1 MTWSLAKS
9 CTRRMIA
16 MPRKPSA
23 LVVAYGVILVLAIFG
38 NQLAWVI
45 NHAEVIVQWVICT
58 IIAVAVSL
66 IIVRIS
72 FREFRR
78 NNPHLFERWEGD

>member
-45 NHAEVIVQWVICT
+45 NHAEVIAHW
-58 IIAVAVSL
+58 IIRIIVAL
-66 IIVRIS
+66 AIFGIIVRIS

-78 NNPHLFERWEGD
+78 NNPHLFEHRGD

>member
-1 MTWSLAKS
+1 
-9 CTRRMIA
+9 

-45 NHAEVIVQWVICT
+45 NHAEVIAHW
-58 IIAVAVSL
+58 IIRIIVAL
-66 IIVRIS
+66 AIFGIIVRIS

-78 NNPHLFERWEGD
+78 NNPHLFEHRGD

>member
-1 MTWSLAKS
+1 
-9 CTRRMIA
+9 

-45 NHAEVIVQWVICT
+45 NHADVIAHWVIG
-58 IIAVAVSL
+58 IIMAVAVL
-66 IIVRIS
+66 GIIVWIS

-78 NNPHLFERWEGD
+78 NNPHLFEHRGD

>member
-1 MTWSLAKS
+1 
-9 CTRRMIA
+9 

-45 NHAEVIVQWVICT
+45 NHAEVIVHW
-58 IIAVAVSL
+58 IIR
-66 IIVRIS
+66 IIVALAIFGIVVWIS